1 MSWHLGWG
9 MALGFE
15 WDPLKSRKNE
25 KKHGVSFHEGMTAFA
40 DKFSYTISDPE
51 HSVEEYRFLL
61 LGLGSSGNLMVI
73 SHTERG
79 DRIRIISVRRATK
92 QECELYKQGQ
102 P

>member
-92 QECELYKQGQ
+92 QERELYKQGQ